1 MSKNS
6 NIRTL
11 QQSHDPEYKDE
22 EGAENFILCD
32 YIDVPLVEPE
42 MIFPDLW
49 PARTMGLFTG
59 DGGIGKTH
67 LTLQLLV
74 LIASGGEI
82 DGTPFQ
88 CTTPRPVIYISQE
101 DEGAFLIAE
110 LRAQFPE
117 LKSKP
122 EITQRI
128 RIISTLLQG
137 PNLHLTDIAS
147 CRYLEEQLPEGSV
160 FVLDSWSTFLTS
172 NENDNSELLRKEI
185 MSLRGIMKKRKATP
199 FLIHHRPKPNSN
211 TGIQSSSRGGTVL
224 PNNCRFHIMIERRGG
239 EVKLTF
245 EKVSRG
251 SKPDPVPLIFDEER
265 RLFVP
270 KDLDRYITTFVVG
283 EELTTAQ
290 LMERIGKDPK
300 DEKERKKILDILRN
314 RKRSGFLEKIEEG
327 KKGQEAVWKRVK

>member
-42 MIFPDLW
+42 MIFSDLW
-49 PARTMGLFTG
+49 PARTIGLFTG

-110 LRAQFPE
+110 LRAQ
-117 LKSKP
+117 
-122 EITQRI
+122 I
-128 RIISTLLQG
+128 RADGVAI
-137 PNLHLTDIAS
+137 LH
-147 CRYLEEQLPEGSV
+147 
-160 FVLDSWSTFLTS
+160 
-172 NENDNSELLRKEI
+172 
-185 MSLRGIMKKRKATP
+185 
-199 FLIHHRPKPNSN
+199 
-211 TGIQSSSRGGTVL
+211 
-224 PNNCRFHIMIERRGG
+224 
-239 EVKLTF
+239 
-245 EKVSRG
+245 
-251 SKPDPVPLIFDEER
+251 
-265 RLFVP
+265 
-270 KDLDRYITTFVVG
+270 
-283 EELTTAQ
+283 
-290 LMERIGKDPK
+290 
-300 DEKERKKILDILRN
+300 
-314 RKRSGFLEKIEEG
+314 EG
-327 KKGQEAVWKRVK
+327 KKDGIGSGRETTLRLRGYDQRCRHQQHA